1 MSGFALSY
9 VLSCT
14 AEEIRAM
21 KPEIRDWWL
30 DKIKSELG
38 FEVSRPVVDNAKPE
52 APGLSHDDVK
62 AAAVSLAERKGTDAV
77 LSILKN
83 MGIRRVADC
92 PKDRL
97 SELLEAIQ
105 GA

>member
-1 MSGFALSY
+1 MFVSFTFDELS
-9 VLSCT
+9 
-14 AEEIRAM
+14 AAP
-21 KPEIRDWWL
+21 PEVQAWVSSRFL
-30 DKIKSELG
+30 LPAVKSA
-38 FEVSRPVVDNAKPE
+38 VVVNAKPE
-52 APGLSHDDVK
+52 APGLTHDEVK

>member
-1 MSGFALSY
+1 MFQTQFVFTTEQIRKAPIEVREWMLSNIIE
-9 VLSCT
+9 VFDVG
-14 AEEIRAM
+14 
-21 KPEIRDWWL
+21 KPVE
-30 DKIKSELG
+30 
-38 FEVSRPVVDNAKPE
+38 PPKPE
-52 APGLSHDDVK
+52 APGLTHDEVK

-77 LSILKN
+77 LTILKS

-97 SELLEAIQ
+97 SELLEAVQ